1 MNSSQPTSV
10 PSWPNNAYNLNNNNG
25 NINNDNKS
33 NDNNNYARCVQFEK
47 ETKSVLF
54 TFENI
59 YQSYTNCRKRKRNTA
74 NALKFEENLEQNL
87 QELYYALN
95 NKTYE
100 PKRSVCFTVLKPKPR
115 EIFAADFRSH
125 YCAGISQGSIDRRGY
140 M

>member
-95 NKTYE
+95 NKNSTYF
-100 PKRSVCFTVLKPKPR
+100 KQSNKTYKTVSKYVKPV
-115 EIFAADFRSH
+115 FF
-125 YCAGISQGSIDRRGY
+125 YT
-140 M
+140 